1 LTSTIF
7 GTTRVIDEYYFWYN
21 HPYPHAPS
29 SLRWEEEKENEKR
42 RRISLSLFYFVPT
55 HSLSPLSIS
64 FFSLRVYTP
73 MLPLLSDGK
82 KKKKMR
88 REEEEEEE
96 LVFPS
101 FILSPHTLSLSSHNL
116 LLLSACPYPHAPS
129 SLRWEEPILI
139 LSSLNLPLP
148 EEEEE

>member
-1 LTSTIF
+1 MPPLLSDGKKKKKMRREEKLVFPSSILS
-7 GTTRVIDEYYFWYN
+7 
-21 HPYPHAPS
+21 PHTLSLLSQSPS
-29 SLRWEEEKENEKR
+29 SLC
-42 RRISLSLFYFVPT
+42 VPI
-55 HSLSPLSIS
+55 P
-64 FFSLRVYTP
+64 P

-101 FILSPHTLSLSSHNL
+101 FILSPHTLSLSSLNL
-116 LLLSACPYPHAPS
+116 LLLSARPYPHAPS

-148 EEEEE
+148 EEEEEEEEDSHSLFT